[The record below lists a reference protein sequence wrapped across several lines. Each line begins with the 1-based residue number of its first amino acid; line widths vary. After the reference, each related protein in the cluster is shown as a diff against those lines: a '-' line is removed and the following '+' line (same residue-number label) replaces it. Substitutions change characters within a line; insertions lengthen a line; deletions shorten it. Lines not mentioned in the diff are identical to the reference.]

1 MTHSDLKQK
10 TIRGFVWSSLES
22 ILSQGL
28 GIAIGIVLARILSP
42 DDFGLLGMVTIF
54 ISVSQVF
61 VDSGLSL
68 SVIRKQ
74 NCTQADYS
82 TVFWINFVIG
92 AACYLIIWI
101 AAPFIAGFYGK
112 PQLIPLTRIVSLSI
126 IITSFTLVQQ
136 TILTK
141 NVDFKTLTK
150 SSVAGTLIGGGVAVW
165 LAYRGFGVW
174 SLVWRTIIN
183 QAVRSAVLWSHNKWK
198 PGLTCSRKL
207 FAEHF
212 SFGSNLLLIYI
223 ISSVYKNISYLI
235 VGKTY
240 TEKTLG
246 YYTNSDQYSTMFS
259 TAISNIT
266 NRVSYPV
273 MSAIQDDTARLVAA
287 VRKMMANVMYASFV
301 AMFGLAAVAKPL
313 IETVLGAKWMPAAII
328 FQVLCLA
335 YSTNPMHIINQNIMK
350 VRGRTDLFLKSEII
364 KHVMMTPFL
373 ILGIFYG
380 LEVIIAGIVAFY
392 WAGYLIMAMY
402 SKQLVGYSTARQLRD
417 MFPLFAVSFIPAV
430 AVTMFGELVNT
441 PPMPMLLI
449 QGTLYVASVL
459 LLSILFKLPAFY
471 EIRSI
476 ISDKLASV
484 FSKTFC
490 SSK

>member
-28 GIAIGIVLARILSP
+28 GIVIGIVLARILSP
-42 DDFGLLGMVTIF
+42 DDFGLVGMVTIF

-82 TVFWINFVIG
+82 TVFWINFMIG

-101 AAPFIAGFYGK
+101 TAPFIADFYGK
-112 PQLIPLTRIVSLSI
+112 PQLIPLTRIISLSI

-136 TILTK
+136 TMLTK
-141 NVDFKTLTK
+141 NVDFKILTK
-150 SSVAGTLIGGGVAVW
+150 SSVAGTLISGAVAVW
-165 LAYRGFGVW
+165 LACKGFGAW
-174 SLVWRTIIN
+174 SLVWRTVIN
-183 QAVRSAVLWSHNKWK
+183 QAVRSAVLWSHNRWK
-198 PGLTCSRKL
+198 PDFTCSRKA

-212 SFGSNLLLIYI
+212 SFGSNILLIYT

-235 VGKTY
+235 IGKTY
-240 TEKTLG
+240 AEKILG

-273 MSAIQDDTARLVAA
+273 MSAIQDDRERLVAA
-287 VRKMMANVMYASFV
+287 VRKIMANVMYASFV

-313 IETVLGAKWMPAAII
+313 IETVLGEKWMPAAII

-350 VRGRTDLFLKSEII
+350 VMGRTDLFLKSEII

-392 WAGYLIMAMY
+392 WGGFLIMAMY
-402 SKQLVGYSTARQLRD
+402 SKQLVGYSTISQLCD
-417 MFPLFAVSFIPAV
+417 MFPLFAVSFVPAV
-430 AVTMFGELVNT
+430 AVVAFGELVNM
-441 PPMPMLLI
+441 PPLLLLFI
-449 QGTLYVASVL
+449 QGTSYISLTL
-459 LLSILFKLPAFY
+459 LFSIIFKLPAFH
-471 EIRSI
+471 EIKNI
-476 ISDKLASV
+476 ISDRLAYR
-484 FSKTFC
+484 
-490 SSK
+490 